1 MYFTPASSDVFILFQ
16 QWRITSTQDV
26 TGSFVAVL
34 ALAVLYE
41 CVTGLHVHL
50 RTHLSH
56 QERDRT
62 LTRKKSDFKNV
73 NFCRSYVSIQFSKT
87 SLFVAELSFAYFLML
102 IAMTYNTWLFVAV
115 VIGRGLGYYLVTPLI
130 GSYIDSD
137 DIDYHSYSDL
147 WQDSP
152 HPADI

>member
-1 MYFTPASSDVFILFQ
+1 MCTLLSIQTLLNILKKHFHMN
-16 QWRITSTQDV
+16 RNI
-26 TGSFVAVL
+26 SF
-34 ALAVLYE
+34 
-41 CVTGLHVHL
+41 
-50 RTHLSH
+50 S
-56 QERDRT
+56 
-62 LTRKKSDFKNV
+62 
-73 NFCRSYVSIQFSKT
+73 FCRSYVSIQFSKT
-87 SLFVAELSFAYFLML
+87 CLFVAELSFAYFLML

-115 VIGRGLGYYLVTPLI
+115 VIGRGLGYCLVTPLI